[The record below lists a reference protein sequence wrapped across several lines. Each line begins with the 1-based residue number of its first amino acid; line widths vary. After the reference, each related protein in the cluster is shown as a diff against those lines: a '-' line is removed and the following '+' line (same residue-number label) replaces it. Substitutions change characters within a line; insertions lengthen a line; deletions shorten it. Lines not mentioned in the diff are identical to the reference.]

1 VGAPGGIDARGDR
14 LVQALVGVLLLAAF
28 VFRVPVIVPI
38 VAILQ
43 AVSAGFGVRANP
55 FHQAF
60 TRWVGPRIGPSDAM
74 VDEQIVRGQDA
85 FAAGLLAVASL
96 AFLVNIPGLGWL
108 FVIAEAVIAAV
119 AATTLVHLGERAVH
133 RLIR

>member
-38 VAILQ
+38 VAILL
-43 AVSAGFGVRANP
+43 AVSAGIGVRANP

-60 TRWVGPRIGPSDAM
+60 TRWVQPRMGPGDAM
-74 VDEQIVRGQDA
+74 VGEQIVRGQDA

-96 AFLVNIPGLGWL
+96 AFLINIPGLGWL